1 MSKLHETSITIYE
14 ALQHINSN
22 KYIMPAFQRQFV
34 WSMEQI
40 EKLWDSILLHY
51 PIATFLFWRL
61 DDDNTNWDTSF
72 SNFRRDLTFN
82 ERKESDSVDYD
93 LVTIDLKT
101 TDTAIL
107 DGQQR
112 LTSLYLSLL
121 GEAYIRP
128 TYARKAGGERH
139 MTRLMIELNKNKTET
154 DEEEY
159 NTKRFDI
166 KFHYGKSSPTHFNIK
181 DILQDKFQND
191 STRNKAIEDTIAI
204 VPPDS
209 KEYARAILETL
220 YRKIFVEKLVRYTE
234 ILEMGHDDALE
245 MFVRF
250 NAGGKPLR
258 KHEVTMAIIEA
269 YWSQSK
275 TEFGKLLTGAYNG
288 FGTDFIIRTALML
301 YGDVLKSTISRK
313 VVDELRDN
321 WGQFKKAL
329 NNVDKL
335 LKGFKIETS
344 RFAGSWN
351 VLLPI
356 VYSVYY
362 DHSYEDN
369 ADAIRAYL
377 LRSIFFTYFQS
388 GTTSKLNQMRN
399 RINEYSYKI
408 TFEMLDNDINDLR
421 VTDGKIEDILGTEKG
436 SRVAG
441 EVLHYLSVEWL
452 SNAYK
457 YEQDHLHPESRFNP
471 NTKPPTI
478 TPEKW
483 TRWRLN
489 RNRLPSIH
497 LLEGRSN
504 SSKGAKPLIDFYSEM
519 NMEQRSRFMETAMI
533 PADISFE
540 VERFEEFYEERKKL
554 LTKKIRTLL
563 G

>member
-1 MSKLHETSITIYE
+1 MSKLNETSITIYE
-14 ALQHINSN
+14 ALQNIKDN

-40 EKLWDSILLHY
+40 EKLWDSILLDY
-51 PIATFLFWRL
+51 PIATFLFWHL

-82 ERKESDSVDYD
+82 GRKESDSVDYD

-101 TDTAIL
+101 TETAIL

-128 TYARKAGGERH
+128 SYARKTGGERY
-139 MTRLMIELNKNKTET
+139 MTRLMIELNKNKIET
-154 DEEEY
+154 DEDEY

-181 DILQDKFQND
+181 DILQDKFQNN
-191 STRNKAIEDTIAI
+191 SSREKAIEDAI
-204 VPPDS
+204 TTVPPDS
-209 KEYARAILETL
+209 KDYARNILETL
-220 YRKIFVEKLVRYTE
+220 YKKIFVEKLVRYTE
-234 ILEMGHDDALE
+234 ILDMGYEDALE

-275 TEFGKLLTGAYNG
+275 TEFGRLLTGSYNG

-329 NNVDKL
+329 INLDKL
-335 LKGFKIETS
+335 LREFKINIS

-356 VYSVYY
+356 IYSVYY
-362 DHSYEDN
+362 DVSYAEN
-369 ADAIRAYL
+369 AEAIRAVFGN
-377 LRSIFFTYFQS
+377 INFMHS
-388 GTTSKLNQMRN
+388 GT
-399 RINEYSYKI
+399 
-408 TFEMLDNDINDLR
+408 
-421 VTDGKIEDILGTEKG
+421 
-436 SRVAG
+436 
-441 EVLHYLSVEWL
+441 
-452 SNAYK
+452 
-457 YEQDHLHPESRFNP
+457 
-471 NTKPPTI
+471 
-478 TPEKW
+478 
-483 TRWRLN
+483 
-489 RNRLPSIH
+489 
-497 LLEGRSN
+497 
-504 SSKGAKPLIDFYSEM
+504 
-519 NMEQRSRFMETAMI
+519 
-533 PADISFE
+533 
-540 VERFEEFYEERKKL
+540 
-554 LTKKIRTLL
+554 
-563 G
+563 

>member
-1 MSKLHETSITIYE
+1 MSKLNEHNITIYE
-14 ALQHINSN
+14 ALQYIKKE

-34 WSMEQI
+34 WSMFQI
-40 EKLWDSILLHY
+40 EKLWDSILLNY
-51 PIATFLFWRL
+51 PIATFLFWHL
-61 DDDNTNWDTSF
+61 DDDNTNYDASF

-82 ERKESDSVDYD
+82 GRKESDSVDYD

-112 LTSLYLSLL
+112 LTSLYLSLF

-128 TYARKAGGERH
+128 AYARKDGGERH
-139 MTRLMIELNKNKTET
+139 MTRLMIELNKNKAET

-191 STRNKAIEDTIAI
+191 SARVQAIEDAI
-204 VPPDS
+204 TNVPPDS
-209 KEYARAILETL
+209 KDYARSILVTL

-234 ILEMGHDDALE
+234 IIEMGHDDALE

-275 TEFGKLLTGAYNG
+275 TEFGKLLTDSYKG

-313 VVDELRDN
+313 VVDELRNN
-321 WGQFKKAL
+321 WSSFKKAL
-329 NNVDKL
+329 GNLDKL
-335 LKGFKIETS
+335 LKILKINIT

-351 VLLPI
+351 VLLPVI
-356 VYSVYY
+356 YSIYY
-362 DHSYEDN
+362 DSSYTEN
-369 ADAIRAYL
+369 IKEIRAYL
-377 LRSIFFTYFQS
+377 LRSIFFTYFQA
-388 GTTSKLNQMRN
+388 GTTTKLNQMRN
-399 RINEYSYKI
+399 NINEYNHKI
-408 TFEMLDNDINDLR
+408 TFEMLDNNVNELR
-421 VTDGKIEDILGTEKG
+421 VTDGKIEDILNTEKG

-441 EVLHYLSVEWL
+441 EVLHYLSVDWIN
-452 SNAYK
+452 SAVK

-471 NTKPPTI
+471 NTKPPLI
-478 TPEKW
+478 SPETW
-483 TRWRLN
+483 TRWRNN
-489 RNRLPSIH
+489 RNRLPNIH

-504 SSKGAKPLIDFYSEM
+504 SSKGNMPLIAYCSEM
-519 NMEQRSRFMETAMI
+519 TAEQSKRFMETAMI
-533 PADISFE
+533 PDGVSFDIE
-540 VERFEEFYEERKKL
+540 QFEEFYEQRKKL
-554 LTKKIRTLL
+554 LTNKIKDLL
-563 G
+563 R

>member
-1 MSKLHETSITIYE
+1 MSKLQETSITIYE
-14 ALQHINSN
+14 ALQHIKSN

-51 PIATFLFWRL
+51 PIATFLFWHL
-61 DDDNTNWDTSF
+61 DDENTNWDTSF
-72 SNFRRDLTFN
+72 SNFRQDLTFN
-82 ERKESDSVDYD
+82 SRKESDSVDYD
-93 LVTIDLKT
+93 LVVVDIKT

-112 LTSLYLSLL
+112 LTSLYLSLI

-128 TYARKAGGERH
+128 SHARRAGGDRH
-139 MTRLMIELNKNKTET
+139 MTRLMIELNKHKTET
-154 DEEEY
+154 DDEEY

-166 KFHYGKSSPTHFNIK
+166 KFHYGKSSPTHFHIK
-181 DILQDKFQND
+181 EIIQDKFQND
-191 STRNKAIEDTIAI
+191 STREKAIEDAIAA

-209 KEYARAILETL
+209 KEYARNILETL
-220 YRKIFVEKLVRYTE
+220 YRKIFVEKLIRYTE

-275 TEFGKLLTGAYNG
+275 AEFGKLLKGAYDG

-329 NNVDKL
+329 TNADKL
-335 LKGFKIETS
+335 LKEFKIDIS

-356 VYSVYY
+356 IYSVYY
-362 DHSYEDN
+362 DHSYKDN
-369 ADAIRAYL
+369 ANAIRAYL

-399 RINEYSYKI
+399 RINEYNKKI
-408 TFEMLDNDINDLR
+408 TFEMLNNDINELR
-421 VTDGKIEDILGTEKG
+421 ITDGKIEDILGAEKG

-441 EVLHYLSVEWL
+441 EVLHYLSIEWM
-452 SNAYK
+452 NKAHK
-457 YEQDHLHPESRFNP
+457 YEQDHLHPESRFQ

-478 TPEKW
+478 TPEIW
-483 TRWRLN
+483 TRWWQN
-489 RNRLPSIH
+489 RNRLPNIH
-497 LLEGRSN
+497 LFEGRSN
-504 SSKGAKPLIDFYSEM
+504 GSKGAMPLIDFFGEM
-519 NMEQRSRFMETAMI
+519 NPEQRTRFLETAMI

-540 VERFEEFYEERKKL
+540 IERFEEFYEGRKRL
-554 LTKKIRTLL
+554 LTEKIRALL